1 MPVWK
6 NFRHRLEAWGC
17 AWLARWLPRL
27 SRRRCVRL
35 GNGLGALAFLV
46 DWRGRAVALG
56 NIECAFGG
64 RFSPEQRVALARLS
78 YQNFVRTMLDLFWA
92 GALSPANFRDW
103 MKVEGFAELH
113 ARLDREKRGAI
124 FLCVHQGNWEWASL
138 ACGFLGF
145 GNTVVAENFKNPRLT
160 AIFARLRE
168 ISGQK
173 IVAQENSIL
182 RLLKIAKRGG
192 TTGMLIDL
200 NLPPVQAA
208 TVIEGFGMKMCVPL
222 LHAVLAQRA
231 NALLI
236 PVETQPQPD
245 GTCRILAHP
254 AIEFPENATIAEVA
268 QRCWDT
274 FEPMLRARPDLW
286 LWPYKHFRYRPHDAP
301 RAYPAYA
308 NESAKFEK
316 LLRATSE
323 QHARTGVIQTGP
335 FRRATGPAPSQPGA
349 TPQEPEEKH
358 REG

>member
-1 MPVWK
+1 MPK
-6 NFRHRLEAWGC
+6 RFRHRLEEWGC
-17 AWLARWLPRL
+17 AFLARWLPGL
-27 SRRRCVRL
+27 SRAACVRL

-46 DWRGRAVALG
+46 DRRGRAVALG
-56 NIECAFGG
+56 NIECAFGVH
-64 RFSPEQRVALARLS
+64 FSHAQRIAIARAS
-78 YQNFVRTMLDLFWA
+78 YQNFLRTMLDLFWA
-92 GALSPANFRDW
+92 GALSPANFRDC
-103 MKVEGFAELH
+103 MKVEGFDELR

-160 AIFARLRE
+160 AIFQGLRQ

-231 NALLI
+231 GALLV

-245 GTCRILAHP
+245 GTCRIIAHP
-254 AIEFPENATIAEVA
+254 ALEIAEGVSIAAIA
-268 QRCWDT
+268 QQCWDT
-274 FEPMLRARPDLW
+274 FESILRARPELW
-286 LWPYKHFRYRPHDAP
+286 LWPYKHFRFRPREAAHL
-301 RAYPAYA
+301 YPAYA

-316 LLRATSE
+316 LLRSVTSSSSSS
-323 QHARTGVIQTGP
+323 A
-335 FRRATGPAPSQPGA
+335 
-349 TPQEPEEKH
+349 
-358 REG
+358 